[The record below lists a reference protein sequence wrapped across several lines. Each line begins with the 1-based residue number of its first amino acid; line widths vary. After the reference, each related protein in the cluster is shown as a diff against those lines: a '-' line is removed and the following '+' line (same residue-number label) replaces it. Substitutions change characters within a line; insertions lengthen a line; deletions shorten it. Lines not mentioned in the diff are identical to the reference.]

1 MSIHDFIVSV
11 VYALGMVGYLVLC
24 MVFDLPSEAFNLFYI
39 FILFI
44 PLQKFMKK
52 FFVSKRTVG
61 YNKTLIDSRFSERP
75 FRTSTPYI
83 HILKRRCRFF
93 FFPAKY
99 GLIMIM
105 ICLMSMQFSDSIFLY
120 LLITLLAI
128 SIPVFTKLY
137 KYNYETLENLYK
149 TEIELMFQEYIP
161 EMNYY
166 AFDGIREE
174 DYKFADFSKFDLFES
189 EDYIYGTTQNRDF
202 SISEVSTYIKH
213 EDENGKVSYTLD
225 FQGTCGIINIMPPIN
240 SFIYLVAPGLSISI
254 NGLKVTVDNYK
265 FNSNYDIFTNS
276 ELATNL
282 LLTPSYMQ
290 KLLDFREKFG
300 VYVEIKIHYDVVFF
314 RFHTGNLFAPSIFG
328 KDEDKEFA
336 LYFQMIYQI
345 YELMNDTVKVLDK
358 IGTYSY

>member
-1 MSIHDFIVSV
+1 
-11 VYALGMVGYLVLC
+11 
-24 MVFDLPSEAFNLFYI
+24 
-39 FILFI
+39 
-44 PLQKFMKK
+44 
-52 FFVSKRTVG
+52 
-61 YNKTLIDSRFSERP
+61 
-75 FRTSTPYI
+75 
-83 HILKRRCRFF
+83 
-93 FFPAKY
+93 
-99 GLIMIM
+99 
-105 ICLMSMQFSDSIFLY
+105 MQFSDSIFLY

-161 EMNYY
+161 EMNYN

-189 EDYIYGTTQNRDF
+189 EDYIYGITQNRDF

-240 SFIYLVAPGLSISI
+240 SFIYLIAPGLSISI